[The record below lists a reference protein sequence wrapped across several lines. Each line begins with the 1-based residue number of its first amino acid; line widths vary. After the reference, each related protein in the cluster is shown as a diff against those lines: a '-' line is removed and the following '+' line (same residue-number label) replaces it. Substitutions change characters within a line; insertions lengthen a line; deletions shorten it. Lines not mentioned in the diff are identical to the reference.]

1 MKRYKLFFT
10 LIALFAFAN
19 FSFGQIANSGHDF
32 SGNTWANNEICIVCH
47 TPHNGTATAN
57 APLWNRELSS
67 VGSYTLYSSP
77 TFDAAASVVDP
88 VGASISNSRLC
99 LSCHDGT
106 VALENFGGTT
116 TGTTVVT
123 GSANIG
129 TDISNDHPISFT
141 YDAALATTDGGLYDP
156 TTRPALSGTISSTM
170 LFAGQLECASCHDV
184 HDNTNGSFLRMSNSG
199 SALCLTCHN
208 K

>member
-19 FSFGQIANSGHDF
+19 FSFGQITGSGHDF
-32 SGNTWANNEICIVCH
+32 SSNAWANNEICIVCH

-57 APLWNRELSS
+57 APLWNRQLSS

-77 TFDAAASVVDP
+77 TFDAAGSVVDP
-88 VGASISNSRLC
+88 VGSSTSNSRLC

-116 TGTTVVT
+116 TG
-123 GSANIG
+123 SAYVPGYANVG
-129 TDISNDHPISFT
+129 TNISNDHPISFT
-141 YDAALATTDGGLYDP
+141 YDPALATTDGGLYDP
-156 TTRPALSGTISSTM
+156 TTRPALGGTISSTM
-170 LFAGQLECASCHDV
+170 LFSGQLECASCHDV
-184 HDNTNGSFLRMSNSG
+184 HDNINGSFLRMSNTG